1 MSKEYWILREGDL
14 LPESTKEYKFI
25 GKDFLDELKKD
36 GLLFESIE
44 EARQVADILRNTV
57 KSLRSEQCECIHTPF
72 EGLAVDFRQDQP
84 CASHQCRCNNSHSHK
99 REHILQIV
107 HDRGNEK
114 IGDVF
119 PKIEIAIHL

>member
-25 GKDFLDELKKD
+25 GKYFLDELKKD

-44 EARQVADILRNTV
+44 EARQVADVLRSAV

-72 EGLAVDFRQDQP
+72 EGLAVGSHQDQP
-84 CASHQCRCNNSHSHK
+84 CASHQCRYNNSHSHK
-99 REHILQIV
+99 REHTLQIS
-107 HDRGNEK
+107 HGLDNEK
-114 IGDVF
+114 TEGTF